1 VQDGS
6 GSARGRW
13 GTAIA
18 LSVAVV
24 FLPVFDAVPLVALP
38 LAVLLMA
45 LPTQDRWRWIAAGT
59 LVWIVAVMLPGGTL
73 GTVARGWS
81 LLLASAFLFV
91 TLVRPGWGVFPRSMA
106 ALGVTFAAGI
116 GYLLVSSTLVEVDW
130 LIRDHFQTVSTVAGA
145 NLQERAPES
154 RWVQELSTA
163 SDRMATLQW
172 RLFPAVLGL
181 QSLAALALASWW
193 VARLRNAA
201 DTPLG
206 LRPLREF
213 RFSDQ
218 LVWVLVAG
226 LVLVLFS
233 ASETATRTG
242 QNVLLFMGTL
252 YALRGVGVFIFLV
265 GRAPS
270 WFTMVFGALAAIF
283 LYPLVLTA
291 AVLVGLGDTWL
302 DVRGRAA
309 VAAPR
314 PDA

>member
-1 VQDGS
+1 VEEGS
-6 GSARGRW
+6 GVARGRW

-18 LSVAVV
+18 LTMAVV
-24 FLPVFDAVPLVALP
+24 FLSVFDAVPLVALP

-45 LPTQDRWRWIAAGT
+45 LPAQDRWRWIAAGS
-59 LVWIVAVMLPGGTL
+59 LLWIVAVLLPGGTL
-73 GTVARGWS
+73 ATVGRGWS
-81 LLLASAFLFV
+81 LLLASTFLFA
-91 TLVRPGWGVFPRSMA
+91 TMARPAWGVFPRAMA
-106 ALGVTFAAGI
+106 ALGVTFGV
-116 GYLLVSSTLVEVDW
+116 GLLYLLVSGSATEIDW
-130 LIRDHFQTVSTVAGA
+130 LVREHYQAVSSLAVGDLAA
-145 NLQERAPES
+145 RAPQS
-154 RWVQELSTA
+154 GWVQELSTA
-163 SDRMATLQW
+163 TDRMATLQW
-172 RLFPAVLGL
+172 RLFPAMLAL

-193 VARLRNAA
+193 VARLKRAA
-201 DTPLG
+201 NGPLG

-218 LVWVLVAG
+218 LVWLLVAG
-226 LVLVLFS
+226 LMLLLIPGG
-233 ASETATRTG
+233 ELATRMG

-252 YALRGVGVFIFLV
+252 YALRGVGVFVFLV

-270 WFTMVFGALAAIF
+270 WFAVVFGAFAAIF

-309 VAAPR
+309 LAPR

>member
-6 GSARGRW
+6 GPARGRW

-59 LVWIVAVMLPGGTL
+59 LLWLVAVMLPGGTL
-73 GTVARGWS
+73 GTVARGWA
-81 LLLASAFLFV
+81 LLLASAFLFA
-91 TLVRPGWGVFPRSMA
+91 TLARPGWGVFPRAMA
-106 ALGVTFAAGI
+106 ALGATFAVGV
-116 GYLLVSSTLVEVDW
+116 GYLLVSSTLAEVDA
-130 LIRDHFQTVSTVAGA
+130 LVRDHFQTVSTVAGA
-145 NLQERAPES
+145 NLQTRAPDS
-154 RWVQELSTA
+154 RWVQELTAA
-163 SDRMATLQW
+163 SDRMAILQW

-193 VARLRNAA
+193 VARLKHAA
-201 DTPLG
+201 NTPLG

-218 LVWVLVAG
+218 LVWLLVAG
-226 LVLVLFS
+226 LALVIFGS
-233 ASETATRTG
+233 GDVANRIG
-242 QNVLLFMGTL
+242 QNALLFMGTL
-252 YALRGVGVFIFLV
+252 YALRGVGVFIFLA

-270 WFTMVFGALAAIF
+270 WFAVVFGALATIF

-309 VAAPR
+309 TAAPR